1 MKFFKSISLKMKSK
15 KLFGVLF
22 LCYIA
27 VISGC
32 ISIHKHRY
40 TKGFHLSKHG
50 NANEAK
56 QRTNRSTIN
65 LQSKE
70 KQGHTLPNYSCP
82 AEPTRFVQD
91 APKLQIDSVK
101 PTGTLRARASVHAA
115 TASVKRIAKK
125 NPTQNILEQ
134 KKSSTQN
141 KAQADLL
148 YVLALIAMVLLILLL
163 LKNFPLLSL
172 LLFIIALLL
181 VLRYFDII

>member
-1 MKFFKSISLKMKSK
+1 
-15 KLFGVLF
+15 V
-22 LCYIA
+22 
-27 VISGC
+27 
-32 ISIHKHRY
+32 H
-40 TKGFHLSKHG
+40 
-50 NANEAK
+50 
-56 QRTNRSTIN
+56 
-65 LQSKE
+65 
-70 KQGHTLPNYSCP
+70 
-82 AEPTRFVQD
+82 D
-91 APKLQIDSVK
+91 APKLQIDNVK

-148 YVLALIAMVLLILLL
+148 YILALIAMVLLILLL

>member
-1 MKFFKSISLKMKSK
+1 MM
-15 KLFGVLF
+15 
-22 LCYIA
+22 YIA
-27 VISGC
+27 SLSGC

-40 TKGFHLSKHG
+40 TKGFHLSKYG

-70 KQGHTLPNYSCP
+70 KQDHTLPNYSCP
-82 AEPTRFVQD
+82 AEPTRFVHD
-91 APKLQIDSVK
+91 APKLQIANVK
-101 PTGTLRARASVHAA
+101 PTGTLRAHASVPAA
-115 TASVKRIAKK
+115 RALVKRIAKR
-125 NPTQNILEQ
+125 NPTQNSLEQ

-148 YVLALIAMVLLILLL
+148 YILALIALVLLILLL

-172 LLFIIALLL
+172 LLFIVALLL
-181 VLRYFDII
+181 VLRYFDLI

>member
-1 MKFFKSISLKMKSK
+1 MRLKLISFCLAFFYL
-15 KLFGVLF
+15 LGF
-22 LCYIA
+22 
-27 VISGC
+27 SGC

-56 QRTNRSTIN
+56 QRTNRPSIN

-70 KQGHTLPNYSCP
+70 MQGHTLPNYSCP

-91 APKLQIDSVK
+91 GPKLQIDCVK

-115 TASVKRIAKK
+115 AASVKRIAKK

-134 KKSSTQN
+134 EKSSTQN
-141 KAQADLL
+141 KTQADLL
-148 YVLALIAMVLLILLL
+148 YILALIAMVLLILLL

-172 LLFIIALLL
+172 LLFIVALLL
-181 VLRYFDII
+181 VLRYFDLI